1 MVGTGTIGSGWATLF
16 ASKGLAVNLA
26 DAAPGAA
33 AKSLDRIRTNLE
45 FLHGHGLLGQQSPA
59 DAVARLTE
67 SDSLAAALDGVD
79 LVQESAYESYEAK
92 RPLFAELDRL
102 SPAHVILASSSSG
115 LLMTE
120 IQQAVTGH
128 PERCLIAHP
137 INPVYLVPL
146 VELVPGEKTDCGV
159 MTAARTFY
167 ESLGKVPVTLKKEV
181 TGYLENRM
189 TAALYREAIDLVNE
203 GVASV
208 EDVDR
213 AIWAGPGMR
222 YALMGPLMIYHLG
235 GGDGGVRYF
244 IEHLGPALTE
254 WWQDMRTWTE
264 VPAGAVEKLEAGL
277 QESLNGK
284 SIAETATWRDRYLV
298 EIVKALGR

>member
-1 MVGTGTIGSGWATLF
+1 
-16 ASKGLAVNLA
+16 
-26 DAAPGAA
+26 
-33 AKSLDRIRTNLE
+33 
-45 FLHGHGLLGQQSPA
+45 
-59 DAVARLTE
+59 
-67 SDSLAAALDGVD
+67 
-79 LVQESAYESYEAK
+79 
-92 RPLFAELDRL
+92 
-102 SPAHVILASSSSG
+102 
-115 LLMTE
+115 
-120 IQQAVTGH
+120 
-128 PERCLIAHP
+128 
-137 INPVYLVPL
+137 
-146 VELVPGEKTDCGV
+146 

-235 GGDGGVRYF
+235 GGDGGVRHF